1 MKKTL
6 RSTQQLIQAGLID
19 ADDAPGI
26 ERVAENFQV
35 AISPQVQTQ
44 IQHEAVRLQYLPS
57 EQELKTSAAELNDPI
72 GDQKFTPVKGITHR
86 YPDRVLLKPLH
97 TCAVYCRFCF
107 RREKVG
113 QAEELLRSDELEQA
127 FQYIE
132 QNPQIWEVILTGG
145 DPLSLSLA
153 KLEAILARLDQID
166 HVKIIRIHTRI
177 PVADPQ
183 KISDDYLPI
192 LKRQKPIY
200 IIIHCNSHLELH
212 NDSVELIN
220 KLVDNGNP
228 LLSQSVLLKGVNNS
242 AKQLEKL
249 FRRLVE
255 LRVRPYYLHHPDLA
269 RGTSH
274 FRVPLQEGRDITAQL
289 RQSLS
294 GIAQPLYVLDVPGGH
309 GKVPAGREF
318 IRREEEMTWKIQTIH
333 DTFIDY
339 QDQLQDT

>member
-6 RSTQQLIQAGLID
+6 RSTQQLIQAGLIEAEQGPD
-19 ADDAPGI
+19 I
-26 ERVAENFQV
+26 ERVAANFQV
-35 AISPQVQTQ
+35 AISPQVQSQ
-44 IQHEAVRLQYLPS
+44 FKHDEVRLQYLPS
-57 EQELKTSAAELNDPI
+57 KQELNTSEAELNDPI

-113 QAEELLRSDELEQA
+113 QAEEFLRSDELELA
-127 FQYIE
+127 FNYIE
-132 QNPQIWEVILTGG
+132 QNTQIWEVILTGG
-145 DPLSLSLA
+145 DPLSLSA
-153 KLEAILARLDQID
+153 SKLEAILTRLDKIE

-177 PVADPQ
+177 PIADPQ
-183 KISDDYLPI
+183 KISDDYLSI
-192 LKRQKPIY
+192 LKRQKPVY
-200 IIIHCNSHLELH
+200 IILHCNSHLELH
-212 NDSVELIN
+212 KDSITLIN
-220 KLVDNGNP
+220 KLANNGNP
-228 LLSQSVLLKGVNNS
+228 LLSQSVLLKGINNS

-274 FRVPLQEGRDITAQL
+274 FRVPLQEGRDLSAQL

-318 IRREEEMTWKIQTIH
+318 IRREDEMAWKIQTIH